1 MLKVTATL
9 LLTAMVVACGNNVSP
24 EGQPSMTTSPSSTPG
39 LVDQAKAD
47 LSKRLQVPAAE
58 VTLVSSEAVTWSDG
72 SLGCPEPGMF
82 YTQALVDGHRTVLE
96 AGGQRYV
103 YHSAAH
109 RAPFLCE
116 HPQPPT
122 G

>member
-1 MLKVTATL
+1 
-9 LLTAMVVACGNNVSP
+9 
-24 EGQPSMTTSPSSTPG
+24 MTTSPSSTPSPSSGPG

-47 LSKRLQVPAAE
+47 LSKRLEVPAAE

-96 AGGQRYV
+96 VRGQRYE

-116 HPQPPT
+116 HAQPPT